1 MALLTITRLLTTTIK
16 VNMPVNCRIV
26 VVKRGLKMKKIDPR
40 RGIWD
45 WLLGGGWCG
54 GGAGG

>member
-1 MALLTITRLLTTTIK
+1 MVNRLLTISIK
-16 VNMPVNCRIV
+16 VNVLCVSRIIFGTGDV
-26 VVKRGLKMKKIDPR
+26 TMKKTKAT
-40 RGIWD
+40 RGFLS